1 MRVASRRTVRRRCE
15 RTGQLDL
22 PVAVSLPGQ
31 FPTYHCD
38 RSPPPFLITAS
49 ATLATPQRVDVGADQ
64 TLPRAEDRPRIE

>member
-1 MRVASRRTVRRRCE
+1 
-15 RTGQLDL
+15 L
-22 PVAVSLPGQ
+22 PVVVSLPGQ
-31 FPTYHCD
+31 FPTYYCD